1 MSNSTSGL
9 PVDTSQ
15 LGDASELTVRSL
27 HGPLRALV
35 QAVAAAMAI
44 YHILVLGRFFDIV
57 TEPQKLYGM
66 HLTFVV
72 VLAFLLI
79 PGRRGSAR
87 PTAVDWLLILTSLI
101 VVTYMFVTFEELTG
115 RAGVFPTR
123 SDVIIGSLL
132 VIVTIEASRRA
143 TGWSLPILCAL
154 FAFYPFIGPYL
165 PGLLEH
171 KGFSF
176 NTVISFLFSD
186 NGIYGIPI
194 QVSARDVYLFILFGA
209 FIEASNIGKFIV
221 NLGLSVAGGR
231 RGGPAKVSIITS
243 ALFGTASG
251 SSAANVMVD
260 GVINIPLMK
269 ATGFRSSVAGGI
281 EAMNSTGGQIV
292 PPVMGAAAFLMADI
306 LGVPYAK
313 VAVAAVGPALLYY
326 VAGYW
331 MIDLYAA
338 SRNLHGLP
346 RKDLPR
352 LGEIMFRHGYLLIP
366 LVVLLYAIMGRG
378 ESPFRAALY
387 ALALTVVVSMFR
399 PDTRLNLRKIISAME
414 EGGKRTIEIGV
425 SCAAAGIIVGVLAL
439 TGLGGKFSEVII
451 NLTGGNLMLALI
463 GTMVAA
469 IILGTGLPTTAAY
482 AIGASVLAP
491 ALIKLGAPPLA
502 AHMFLFY
509 FSVIS
514 AVTPPVAFASFA
526 AASIA
531 KAPMW
536 DTSIESMR
544 FGIAGYIVPFM
555 VVYGTSLLV
564 GQAPWPETLLA
575 LGTGSLG
582 TLALAAAVIGY
593 LVRPATWPERGVL
606 LAASLLLIRPGVI
619 TDLTGLGLLV
629 AVFALQRA
637 RPALRPVAATP
648 PEGDRPSGSP
658 Q

>member
-1 MSNSTSGL
+1 MSQDAAGL

-27 HGPLRALV
+27 HGPLRSLV
-35 QAVAAAMAI
+35 RAVGAAMAI
-44 YHILVLGRFFDIV
+44 YQILVLGRFFGIV
-57 TEPQKLYGM
+57 TDPQKLYAM
-66 HLTFVV
+66 HLTFVA

-79 PGRRGSAR
+79 PGRRGQEH
-87 PTAVDWLLILTSLI
+87 PGWVDWLLILATL
-101 VVTYMFVTFEELTG
+101 VPVTYNFLFFEALTG

-123 SDVIIGSLL
+123 ADVIVGVIL
-132 VIVTIEASRRA
+132 VVITLEASRRA
-143 TGWSLPILCAL
+143 TGWSLPILSLILA
-154 FAFYPFIGPYL
+154 AYPFIGPYL
-165 PGLLEH
+165 PGLLAH
-171 KGFSF
+171 RGFSF

-209 FIEASNIGKFIV
+209 FLEASNIGKFIV
-221 NLGLSVAGGR
+221 DLGLSIAGGR
-231 RGGPAKVSIITS
+231 RGGPAKVSIVTS
-243 ALFGTASG
+243 ALFGTVSG

-269 ATGFRSSVAGGI
+269 ATGFKAAVAGGI

-306 LGVPYAK
+306 LGIPYAR
-313 VAVAAVGPALLYY
+313 VAVAAIGPALLYY
-326 VAGYW
+326 VAAYW

-338 SRNLHGLP
+338 SQGLRGLP

-352 LGEIMFRHGYLLIP
+352 FGSIMVQHGYMLAP
-366 LVVLLYAIMGRG
+366 LVVLLYLIMATGA
-378 ESPFRAALY
+378 SPFRAALY
-387 ALALTVVVSMFR
+387 ALVLTVGVSLLR
-399 PDTRLNLRKIISAME
+399 VDTRLNLVKIVSATE
-414 EGGKRTIEIGV
+414 EGAKRTIEIGV
-425 SCAAAGIIVGVLAL
+425 SCAAAGIIVGVLSL
-439 TGLGGKFSEVII
+439 TGLGGKFSEVLI
-451 NLTGGNLMLALI
+451 NLTGGSLLLALL

-491 ALIKLGAPPLA
+491 ALIKLGTIPLA

-531 KAPMW
+531 KSPMW

-544 FGIAGYIVPFM
+544 FGIAGYVVPFM
-555 VVYGTSLLV
+555 FVYGSALLV
-564 GQAPWPETLLA
+564 GTTPWPDTLLA
-575 LGTGSLG
+575 LSTGTLG
-582 TLALAAAVIGY
+582 TLALAAATIGY
-593 LVRPATWPERGVL
+593 LTRKATVPERIAL
-606 LAASLLLIRPGVI
+606 LAASLLLIKQGLG
-619 TDLTGLGLLV
+619 TDLIGLALLV
-629 AVFALQRA
+629 GVALVQRFL
-637 RPALRPVAATP
+637 RRTPFPTPAQP
-648 PEGDRPSGSP
+648 
-658 Q
+658 

>member
-1 MSNSTSGL
+1 MSTEPPGL
-9 PVDTSQ
+9 PVDTSK
-15 LGDASELTVRSL
+15 LGDASELTIRTL
-27 HGPLRALV
+27 YGALRALV

-57 TEPQKLYGM
+57 TDPQKLYAM

-79 PGRRGSAR
+79 PGRHGQAR
-87 PTAVDWLLILTSLI
+87 PTVIDWLLVLMTVI
-101 VVTYMFVTFEELTG
+101 VVGYVFLTFEDLTQ

-123 SDVIIGSLL
+123 EDVIVGVLL

-143 TGWSLPILCAL
+143 TGNSLPILCAI
-154 FAFYPFIGPYL
+154 FAVYPFIGPYL
-165 PGLLEH
+165 PGLLAH

-209 FIEASNIGKFIV
+209 FLEASNIGKFIV
-221 NLGLSVAGGR
+221 DLGLSVAGGR
-231 RGGPAKVSIITS
+231 RGGPAKVSIVTS

-269 ATGFRSSVAGGI
+269 ATGFRSAVAGGI

-306 LGVPYAK
+306 LGMPYSQ

-326 VAGYW
+326 VAAYW

-338 SRNLHGLP
+338 SQNLHGLP

-352 LGEIMFRHGYLLIP
+352 LGTIMFQHGYLLLP

-387 ALALTVVVSMFR
+387 GLGVAVVVSLFR
-399 PDTRLNLRKIISAME
+399 ADTRLTLRRIIGAME

-425 SCAAAGIIVGVLAL
+425 SCAAAGIIVGILAL
-439 TGLGGKFSEVII
+439 TGLGGKFSEVLI
-451 NLTGGNLMLALI
+451 NLTGGNLLLALF
-463 GTMVAA
+463 GTMIAA

-491 ALIKLGAPPLA
+491 ALIKLGALPLA

-555 VVYGTSLLV
+555 VVYGSSLLV
-564 GQAPWPETLLA
+564 GVGPWPETLLA
-575 LGTGSLG
+575 LATGAIG
-582 TLALAAAVIGY
+582 TLCLAAAVIGY
-593 LVRPATWPERGVL
+593 ITRPATLVERGLL
-606 LAASLLLIRPGVI
+606 LAAALFLIKPGLA
-619 TDLTGLGLLV
+619 TDLVGLGLLV
-629 AVFALQRA
+629 VVLAMQRLVRA
-637 RPALRPVAATP
+637 PATAPT
-648 PEGDRPSGSP
+648 
-658 Q
+658 

>member
-1 MSNSTSGL
+1 MSTEPPGL
-9 PVDTSQ
+9 PVDTSK
-15 LGDASELTVRSL
+15 LGDASELTIRTL
-27 HGPLRALV
+27 YGALRALV

-57 TEPQKLYGM
+57 TDPQKLYAM

-79 PGRRGSAR
+79 PGRHGQAR
-87 PTAVDWLLILTSLI
+87 PTVIDWLLVLMTVI
-101 VVTYMFVTFEELTG
+101 VVGYVFLTFEDLTQ

-123 SDVIIGSLL
+123 EDVIVGVLL

-143 TGWSLPILCAL
+143 TGNSLPILCAI
-154 FAFYPFIGPYL
+154 FAVYPFIGPYL
-165 PGLLEH
+165 PGLLAH

-209 FIEASNIGKFIV
+209 FLEASNIGKFIV
-221 NLGLSVAGGR
+221 DLGLSVAGGR
-231 RGGPAKVSIITS
+231 RGGPAKVSIVTS

-269 ATGFRSSVAGGI
+269 ATGFRSAVAGGI

-306 LGVPYAK
+306 LGMPYSQ

-326 VAGYW
+326 VAAYW

-338 SRNLHGLP
+338 SQNLHGLP

-352 LGEIMFRHGYLLIP
+352 LGTIMFQHGYLLLP

-387 ALALTVVVSMFR
+387 GLGVAVVVSLFR
-399 PDTRLNLRKIISAME
+399 ADTRLTLRRIIGAME

-425 SCAAAGIIVGVLAL
+425 SCAAAGIIVGILAL
-439 TGLGGKFSEVII
+439 TGLGGKFSEVLI
-451 NLTGGNLMLALI
+451 NLTGGNLLLALF
-463 GTMVAA
+463 GTMIAA

-491 ALIKLGAPPLA
+491 ALIKLGALPLA

-555 VVYGTSLLV
+555 VVYGSSLLV
-564 GQAPWPETLLA
+564 GVAPWPETLLA
-575 LGTGSLG
+575 LATGAIG
-582 TLALAAAVIGY
+582 TLCLAAAVIGY
-593 LVRPATWPERGVL
+593 ITRPATLVERGLL
-606 LAASLLLIRPGVI
+606 LAAALFLIKPGLA
-619 TDLTGLGLLV
+619 TDLVGLGLLV
-629 AVFALQRA
+629 VVLAMQRLVRA
-637 RPALRPVAATP
+637 PATAPT
-648 PEGDRPSGSP
+648 
-658 Q
+658 

>member
-79 PGRRGSAR
+79 PGRRGSTR
-87 PTAVDWLLILTSLI
+87 PTVVDWLLILTSLV

-209 FIEASNIGKFIV
+209 FLEATNIGKYIV
-221 NLGLSVAGGR
+221 QAALSVAGGR
-231 RGGPAKVSIITS
+231 RGGPAKVSILTS

-269 ATGFRSSVAGGI
+269 ATGFRATVAAGV

-292 PPVMGAAAFLMADI
+292 PPVMGAGAFLMADI
-306 LGVPYAK
+306 LGVPYAT
-313 VAVAAVGPALLYY
+313 VAVAAIGPALLYY
-326 VAGYW
+326 VAAYW
-331 MIDLYAA
+331 MIDFYSA
-338 SRNLHGLP
+338 SQNLRGLP
-346 RKDLPR
+346 RRDLPR
-352 LGEIMFRHGYLLIP
+352 FSAVMLQHGYMFVP
-366 LVVLLYAIMGRG
+366 LVVLLYLIMGTG
-378 ESPFRAALY
+378 ASPFRAALY
-387 ALALTVVVSMFR
+387 ALATALVVSLFR
-399 PDTRLNLRKIISAME
+399 ADTRLTLRKIISAME

-425 SCAAAGIIVGVLAL
+425 SCAAAGIIVGILAL
-439 TGLGGKFSEVII
+439 TGLGGKFSELVI
-451 NLTGGNLMLALI
+451 NVAGGNLLLALAA
-463 GTMVAA
+463 TMVAA
-469 IILGTGLPTTAAY
+469 IVLGTGLPTTAAY

-491 ALIKLGAPPLA
+491 ALVKLGAAPLS
-502 AHMFLFY
+502 AHMFIFY

-531 KAPMW
+531 RAPMW
-536 DTSIESMR
+536 ESSIESMR
-544 FGIAGYIVPFM
+544 LGLAGYIVPFM
-555 VVYGTSLLV
+555 FVYGPAMFV
-564 GQAPWPETLLA
+564 GQASWTETALA
-575 LGTGSLG
+575 LATGSIG
-582 TLALAAAVIGY
+582 TLALAGAVIGY
-593 LVRPATWPERGVL
+593 LIRPATWAERGVL
-606 LAASLLLIRPGVI
+606 LVASLLLIRPGLV
-619 TDLTGLGLLV
+619 TDVVGLGLLL
-629 AVFALQRA
+629 AVVALQRA
-637 RPALRPVAATP
+637 HPALRPVATDP
-648 PEGDRPSGSP
+648 TEGDRRV
-658 Q
+658 